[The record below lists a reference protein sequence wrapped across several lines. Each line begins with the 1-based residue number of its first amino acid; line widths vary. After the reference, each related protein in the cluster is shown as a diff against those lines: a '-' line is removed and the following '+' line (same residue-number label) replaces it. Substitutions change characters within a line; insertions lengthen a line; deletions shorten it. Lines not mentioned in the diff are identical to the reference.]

1 MKTTWSN
8 RLSYV
13 GAGVSIAL
21 FVIFGL
27 MPGTLISGLIG
38 LKIISTLTGIPVE
51 PSIISRVLLAV
62 FIFAGVFITALVFV
76 IAGTTIGWLIGT
88 AIDTLKKR
96 EKKLAIKRAH

>member
-1 MKTTWSN
+1 
-8 RLSYV
+8 
-13 GAGVSIAL
+13 
-21 FVIFGL
+21 
-27 MPGTLISGLIG
+27 
-38 LKIISTLTGIPVE
+38 
-51 PSIISRVLLAV
+51 V